1 MKRET
6 FTVHISNRTGE
17 VVRKAT
23 DPPLRWLPGHQAMG
37 ETARQLNLRGPQSVV
52 MTRTCRAAELPLGK
66 VLSDPQRR
74 IPLDVTATAETID
87 LGPSPGRG
95 SGLGLLAPVPG
106 RSLYEALGM
115 HKTLA
120 LFQ

>member
-1 MKRET
+1 M
-6 FTVHISNRTGE
+6 
-17 VVRKAT
+17 VRKAT

-74 IPLDVTATAETID
+74 IPLDVT
-87 LGPSPGRG
+87 R
-95 SGLGLLAPVPG
+95 
-106 RSLYEALGM
+106 
-115 HKTLA
+115 A
-120 LFQ
+120 LFMTVGGQNDSRILLKVVKKF